1 MVIHPRRRL
10 CCVPEK
16 DPKREST
23 MPKALCMVGAV
34 VAALLL
40 LVFGFDLILGF
51 PFRQASLTMDI
62 GIVLCSLALG
72 YLSWTTLK
80 EQK

>member
-1 MVIHPRRRL
+1 
-10 CCVPEK
+10 
-16 DPKREST
+16 
-23 MPKALCMVGAV
+23 MPKALCLVGTV

-40 LVFGFDLILGF
+40 LVFGFDLALGF
-51 PFRQASLTMDI
+51 PFHRASPTMDI
-62 GIVLCSLALG
+62 GVLTCSLVLG